1 MAVKKKAAVVTA
13 NERLQNILNNVKPD
27 YVPKTANCWEVI
39 NCGHESTCAV
49 ATQQQGRRC
58 YLYDH
63 TFCFGEDMGPFHEKI
78 QICVNHCPFYKALEP
93 EIGPTW
99 IDAHRQLARRVSHQL
114 DENQTAQLLRT
125 RAEELSRLTAQ
136 DDSTDQTDAVVFQLG
151 QEFFALETKYIT
163 EIRNYSEVT
172 PVPCT
177 PDFVIGITNIRGQIF
192 SVLDIRKSMNTD
204 EQSVDDQTSIL
215 LLSHKG
221 LDVCLMVDRL
231 LQKHSVSRRDIKS
244 VAASASVASSVSGIF
259 FLDKLTVS
267 VINWD
272 SFMAQNNL
280 VVNEEV

>member
-1 MAVKKKAAVVTA
+1 MAGKKKSSVASA

-27 YVPKTANCWEVI
+27 YVPRTANCWEVI

-49 ATQQQGRRC
+49 ATEEQGRRC

-93 EIGPTW
+93 EIGATW
-99 IDAHRQLARRVSHQL
+99 VDAHQQLARRDSHQL
-114 DENQTAQLLRT
+114 DDAAMTQLLRE
-125 RAEELSRLTAQ
+125 RAEQLGRQMSQ
-136 DDSTDQTDAVVFQLG
+136 DDTTDQADVVIFQLG
-151 QEFFALETKYIT
+151 MEYFALETKYIV
-163 EIRNYSEVT
+163 EIRNYSDVT

-177 PDFVIGITNIRGQIF
+177 PDFVLGITNIRGQIF
-192 SVLDIRKSMNTD
+192 SVLDIRKSLNTD
-204 EQSVDDQTSIL
+204 DQPIDDQTAIL

-221 LDVCLMVDRL
+221 LDVCLLVDRL
-231 LQKHSVSRRDIKS
+231 LQKDTILRRDIKS
-244 VAASASVASSVSGIF
+244 VAASAAVAASISGIF